1 MSYRLSDHPN
11 SMPSTTMAN
20 YVSPPLSQG
29 RTDADLKCLLKARE
43 TAPRKEDDAT
53 ANGAGMR
60 S

>member
-11 SMPSTTMAN
+11 SMPSTVMAN

-29 RTDADLKCLLKARE
+29 RTDADPKRFRKARE
-43 TAPRKEDDAT
+43 TAPRKEDDTT